1 MDCYEESKE
10 PYLENHVEE
19 NGQTNG
25 ECPPEHIQ
33 VGGHHLT
40 FTVTLHIEREYTVRI
55 LQHLDRE
62 HACVCVC
69 ACVFACACCVH
80 VCVCMC
86 VYMCVCVCVHVRMH
100 VCVHVGGGMALTECI
115 KVTKAQA
122 MVKQINIELSGLW
135 YPGYTTE

>member
-25 ECPPEHIQ
+25 ECPPKHIQ

-69 ACVFACACCVH
+69 VCVCLHVHVVCMCVCACVCTCVCVCVRACMLCACVCVHVCVH
-80 VCVCMC
+80 VCVC
-86 VYMCVCVCVHVRMH
+86 VCVCVRACMC
-100 VCVHVGGGMALTECI
+100 VCMWEEGWH
-115 KVTKAQA
+115 
-122 MVKQINIELSGLW
+122 
-135 YPGYTTE
+135 